1 MIACHSRALSW
12 PVPNRSSSL
21 QHKISRACKLNENLF
36 RDCDA
41 IARECVPIG
50 IPIMTQQSSV
60 EIDLVYLW
68 VNASDR
74 VWIDARRDAIRSE
87 VSKGD
92 TRLEHRLA
100 GWSPAI
106 DHGELRLALRSTRHA
121 PWIRH
126 IWIVTTGGQS
136 ISWLDTEHPN
146 ITLVD
151 GDALLRLAGGAV
163 PSFNNH
169 ALYLAMHLIDGLSE
183 TFVNGDDDVM
193 FMPSARAHHAGI
205 RGSGGGTVPLDAF
218 VRPADRAGGVGALV
232 HCEYFWLRTCA
243 SQLALR
249 DTMMRK

>member
-1 MIACHSRALSW
+1 
-12 PVPNRSSSL
+12 
-21 QHKISRACKLNENLF
+21 
-36 RDCDA
+36 
-41 IARECVPIG
+41 
-50 IPIMTQQSSV
+50 MTQQSSV

-92 TRLEHRLA
+92 IRLEHRLA

-205 RGSGGGTVPLDAF
+205 CGSGCGIVPLDVF
-218 VRPADRAGGVGALV
+218 VRPPARADGVGALV

-243 SQLALR
+243 SELTLRGTGEMNQGAESTNVLDLASVR
-249 DTMMRK
+249 RRP